1 MPHYGEKALART
13 DLTLMNWKTIK
24 NFSLSPRK
32 SQRTK
37 NQGEDEKMAETKGL
51 LLKFDNKIE
60 LNAVDYLNKESVSLV
75 TKTIKYTE
83 NENKNGS
90 VVLEFED
97 ENNSFDIELSIED
110 LKILQKAINKT
121 ISSYEQKET

>member
-1 MPHYGEKALART
+1 
-13 DLTLMNWKTIK
+13 
-24 NFSLSPRK
+24 
-32 SQRTK
+32 
-37 NQGEDEKMAETKGL
+37 MAETKEL
-51 LLKFDNKIE
+51 LLKFNNEIE

-75 TKTIKYTE
+75 TKAIKYTE
-83 NENKNGS
+83 TKNKNDS

>member
-1 MPHYGEKALART
+1 ME
-13 DLTLMNWKTIK
+13 
-24 NFSLSPRK
+24 
-32 SQRTK
+32 
-37 NQGEDEKMAETKGL
+37 ETKEL
-51 LLKFDNKIE
+51 LLKFNGEIE

-75 TKTIKYTE
+75 AKTTKYIET
-83 NENKNGS
+83 ENKNGS

>member
-1 MPHYGEKALART
+1 ME
-13 DLTLMNWKTIK
+13 
-24 NFSLSPRK
+24 
-32 SQRTK
+32 
-37 NQGEDEKMAETKGL
+37 ETKEL
-51 LLKFDNKIE
+51 LLKFNGEIE

-75 TKTIKYTE
+75 AKTTKYIET
-83 NENKNGS
+83 ENKNGS

-121 ISSYEQKET
+121 ISSCEQKET

>member
-1 MPHYGEKALART
+1 
-13 DLTLMNWKTIK
+13 
-24 NFSLSPRK
+24 
-32 SQRTK
+32 
-37 NQGEDEKMAETKGL
+37 MAETKEL
-51 LLKFDNKIE
+51 LLKFNNEIE
-60 LNAVDYLNKESVSLV
+60 LSAVDYLNKESVSLV

-83 NENKNGS
+83 TENKNGS